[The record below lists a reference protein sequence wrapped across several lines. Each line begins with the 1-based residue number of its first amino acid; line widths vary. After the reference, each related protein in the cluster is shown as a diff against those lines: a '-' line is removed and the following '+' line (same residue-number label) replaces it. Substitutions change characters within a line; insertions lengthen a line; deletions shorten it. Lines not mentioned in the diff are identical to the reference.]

1 MLQRSFLHGLFACVF
16 AFSNLTTSP
25 AIADDEREYVVKVS
39 LIQKIVGFVNPIS
52 KQAKIEVCV
61 LGDNRLISLA
71 DAIHKKD
78 QKISLVKETKL
89 NNVSSHCNVLFIG
102 TAEAEEYKDAIDV
115 LKNKPVLTIGDSSDF
130 IESGGMVMLST
141 QNKIRFVIN
150 KGAMGRAGLS
160 PDPELLDLAAKVV
173 DD

>member
-130 IESGGMVMLST
+130 IVLSGVYFSGKFSITGELPSPWVVLACIGMC
-141 QNKIRFVIN
+141 
-150 KGAMGRAGLS
+150 MGGQWVTSVALR
-160 PDPELLDLAAKVV
+160 
-173 DD
+173 